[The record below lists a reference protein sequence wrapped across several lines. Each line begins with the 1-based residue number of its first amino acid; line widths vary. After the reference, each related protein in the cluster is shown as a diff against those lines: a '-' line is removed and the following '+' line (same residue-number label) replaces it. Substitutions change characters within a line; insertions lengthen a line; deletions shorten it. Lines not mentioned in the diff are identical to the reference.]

1 MLKKQITLI
10 LMFIALICISF
21 QPISASGSLEQM
33 NVTVVSDLNR
43 TVGKDIISLVDT
55 NRLDISNNPVFNI
68 LWSPDGSHMLID
80 VFVSA
85 YPKGKPQLGGVYALY
100 TANADG
106 SGITRIAW
114 ADATSSSDSRRII
127 TPVWSRTG
135 DYFAYVELIE
145 GKMHKIKSA
154 YLHIMSNN
162 PNLIQKV
169 ELENDQSIFIWSPKE
184 DKIAAFVPGK
194 IFIYDLGKKYNFS
207 FSIPGDHIKI
217 KNMAWSPDG
226 EKIVFVNDGHDLI
239 TLDIEKRELNQVYSA
254 EGIRSYIRSYDLQWS
269 PDGKKLIFFE
279 IKGLE
284 ESDDLSYD
292 MYVMDEYMEKPIKI
306 ISFNSGS
313 SSVLQW
319 YPDSERLLVRICSD
333 DSYALY
339 SLAITGEMKKLIVS
353 DVNIDGMVTSQGY
366 ISATIPNP
374 GSKIPP
380 YIKTYDLFLLNESD
394 KLTIENVT
402 YYTWKDTDVLFVKD
416 NKISILNTSTH
427 DMWGIPLPLSSDNS
441 RRISLDPSGRFIAVE
456 NNIVKLHGHNNR
468 THPDAGNDM
477 NSTASEVATIKNQ
490 VDEQSRVNTTKEPS
504 GLSGFTAIIAFMG
517 ALIALGYI
525 QIKK

>member
-1 MLKKQITLI
+1 MFKKQITLI

-33 NVTVVSDLNR
+33 NVTVISDLNR
-43 TVGKDIISLVDT
+43 TAGKDIINLVDT
-55 NRLDISNNPVFNI
+55 NRLDISNSPVFNI
-68 LWSPDGSHMLID
+68 LWSPDGSRMLID

-100 TANADG
+100 VANADG

-114 ADATSSSDSRRII
+114 AEATSSSDNKRII

-135 DYFAYVELIE
+135 DYFAYVELLE

-154 YLHIMSNN
+154 QLHIMSNDLN
-162 PNLIQKV
+162 FIQKV
-169 ELENDQSIFIWSPKE
+169 ELENDQSIFTWSPKE

-194 IFIYDLGKKYNFS
+194 IFIYDLGKKNNFS
-207 FSIPGDHIKI
+207 FSISGDHIKI

-269 PDGKKLIFFE
+269 PDSKKLIFFE
-279 IKGLE
+279 IKGSE
-284 ESDDLSYD
+284 ERDDLSYD
-292 MYVMDEYMEKPIKI
+292 MYVMDENVEKPIKI
-306 ISFNSGS
+306 ISFNSS

-319 YPDSERLLVRICSD
+319 YPDSERLLVKKYSD
-333 DSYALY
+333 DSCALY
-339 SLAITGEMKKLIVS
+339 SLAITGEMKKLIDS
-353 DVNIDGMVTSQGY
+353 DVNIDGMVTPHGY
-366 ISATIPNP
+366 ISATSPNP

-380 YIKTYDLFLLNESD
+380 YIKTYDLILLNEPD

-427 DMWGIPLPLSSDNS
+427 DTWGIPLPLSSENS
-441 RRISLDPSGRFIAVE
+441 GRISLDPSGRFIAVE
-456 NNIVKLHGHNNR
+456 NNIIELRGHSNH
-468 THPDAGNDM
+468 THADTGNDM
-477 NSTASEVATIKNQ
+477 NSTASEVATIKNHM
-490 VDEQSRVNTTKEPS
+490 DEQSRVNTTKEPS
-504 GLSGFTAIIAFMG
+504 GLPGFTVIIAFVG
-517 ALIALGYI
+517 ALIALGYM
-525 QIKK
+525 QIEK